1 MAQSPD
7 HPELRF
13 VQARYYARGRP
24 NGEPLWIVVHDM
36 EAGEHSDRAEN
47 TAEYFRTMPDGR
59 VVSSHYCADNNSVIQ
74 CVRLGDVA
82 YTVGNT
88 AGNYRGINWE
98 FAGFARQT
106 REQWLDDFG
115 VAMFRQAAPYIRADA
130 EKYGIPLKRCSV
142 DDLKARRK
150 GITSHNDLRLA
161 YGGTTHT
168 DPGPN
173 FPWDEFMAIIQ
184 EDDVSAQDVWK
195 WDPNDPK
202 TGVRNQPFN
211 SDAATNPTVEARYAL
226 ERAWYESHYANE
238 RVGKLSAMVD
248 VLGAKVDAIAARP
261 PVDPAALQL
270 AVEAALQ
277 NPSVAAVL
285 AKANADEQAR
295 RLAE

>member
-7 HPELRF
+7 HPELKF
-13 VQARYYARGRP
+13 VQARYYDRGRP

-47 TAEYFRTMPDGR
+47 TAEYFRTMSDGR
-59 VVSSHYCADNNSVIQ
+59 VVSAHYCADNNSVVQ

-106 REQWLDDFG
+106 RAQWLDAFG
-115 VAMFRQAAPYIRADA
+115 LAMFRQAAPIIRADA
-130 EKYGIPLKRCSV
+130 AKYGIPIARCSI

-173 FPWDEFMAIIQ
+173 FPWDVFMQIIQ
-184 EDDVSAQDVWK
+184 EDDMAADDVWLY
-195 WDPNDPK
+195 DPNDSK
-202 TGVRNQPFN
+202 KGIRNQPFQDD
-211 SDAATNPTVEARYAL
+211 SKTNPTVQARYAL
-226 ERAWYESHYANE
+226 ERAWYEAHYANE
-238 RVGKLSAMVD
+238 RVGKVSAVVDALS
-248 VLGAKVDAIAARP
+248 AKVDALASRP
-261 PVDPAALQL
+261 LVDPAALQV

-277 NPSVAAVL
+277 SPAVAGVL
-285 AKANADEQAR
+285 AQAYADEQSR
-295 RLAE
+295 RLAD